1 MSVISHHSCLVFSHP
16 FAKPN
21 TKKRQQT
28 FIKYSTVVWL
38 GPAFFVAICIVLDKT
53 GKFVVNYGTNC
64 WLGTRN
70 STLYLF
76 LLPIG
81 LLLLFNVFA
90 FVRTAAILSRHQNG
104 LDILQIK
111 RRKNLLICM
120 KLSTLVGFPWIF
132 PFFGVFFSDV
142 EALEYLFVIFACL
155 QGFYIGIAFLC
166 NTKILALYKSRW
178 AQKETG

>member
-64 WLGTRN
+64 RLGTRN

-76 LLPIG
+76 LLAIG
-81 LLLLFNVFA
+81 LLLLFY
-90 FVRTAAILSRHQNG
+90 FVKTPEWLGHFTDKENEKSPDFYKTFDTGGLS
-104 LDILQIK
+104 LDISFLWRVFS
-111 RRKNLLICM
+111 RRTSIRVSVCDFLL
-120 KLSTLVGFPWIF
+120 
-132 PFFGVFFSDV
+132 
-142 EALEYLFVIFACL
+142 L
-155 QGFYIGIAFLC
+155 QGFYIGMTFLC
-166 NTKILALYKSRW
+166 NTKIFALYQNSW
-178 AQKETG
+178 V